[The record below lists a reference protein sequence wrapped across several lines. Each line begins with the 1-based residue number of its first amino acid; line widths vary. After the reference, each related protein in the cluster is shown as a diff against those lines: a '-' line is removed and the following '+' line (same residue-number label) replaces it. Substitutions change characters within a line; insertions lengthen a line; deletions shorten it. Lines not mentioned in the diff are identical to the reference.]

1 MGVTGKII
9 RDKAEV
15 IIIFKVNGKCYPATA
30 NNRDIMDAYIH
41 TGDEKYLTQLE
52 NELEDFM
59 AEYPQ
64 YEVEQGMSDS
74 LSAAIL
80 NGEMSENDEN

>member
-1 MGVTGKII
+1 MCVTGRII

-15 IIIFKVNGKCYPATA
+15 IIIFKVNGKCYPATT

-52 NELEDFM
+52 NEMEDFTL
-59 AEYPQ
+59 EYPQ
-64 YEVEQGMSDS
+64 YQVEQGMSDS

-80 NGEMSENDEN
+80 NGEMNENDEN